1 MGEVATVLRV
11 GVALALAALL
21 GRRGLRKQSLDAS
34 GALAAFVVGFFSLAS
49 GYRFG
54 VLLLGFYISGSRLT
68 KVRAAAKQKL
78 DANYKV
84 GGQRS
89 ARQVLACSALATG
102 VALYYVA
109 TFGDQDQ
116 PIEFAAAPL
125 RSFLL
130 ASYIGHYACCTADT
144 WASELG
150 VLSASAPRMIT
161 TLRVVPAGTNG
172 AVSALGL
179 AASALGGAFIGGL
192 YWAMS
197 LFSGT
202 AQVQVVLLGAVTG
215 LLGSLLDSLLGA
227 TLQATWFD
235 SERHTICEER
245 HHTTAAAT
253 HVSGKDV
260 LTNEQVNA
268 VSVVATTLAAGLLAP
283 YLGFA

>member
-1 MGEVATVLRV
+1 MLS
-11 GVALALAALL
+11 
-21 GRRGLRKQSLDAS
+21 RRGIRKQSLNVS
-34 GALAAFVVGFFSLAS
+34 GALAAFVVALFSISS

-54 VLLLGFYISGSRLT
+54 VLLLGFYFSGSRLT

-89 ARQVLACSALATG
+89 ARQVLAVSVVGTG
-102 VALYYVA
+102 IAVYYVV
-109 TFGDQDQ
+109 TFGDLDAR
-116 PIEFAAAPL
+116 IDFAAAPL

-130 ASYIGHYACCTADT
+130 ASYIGHYACCAADT

-150 VLSASAPRMIT
+150 VLSAISPRMIT
-161 TLRVVPAGTNG
+161 TFRVVPAGTNG

-179 AASALGGAFIGGL
+179 VVSALGGAFVGGL
-192 YWAMS
+192 YWAVS
-197 LFSGT
+197 LLSGT
-202 AQVQVVLLGAVTG
+202 AQVQVVLLGTTTG

-235 SERHTICEER
+235 AERRMICEER
-245 HHTTAAAT
+245 HHASSAAT
-253 HVSGKDV
+253 HVSGADV

-268 VSVVATTLAAGLLAP
+268 ISVVATTLASGLLAP